1 MHKAT
6 LHYIYDPFCGWCYGA
21 APMISAAME
30 ISELHVLPHSVGM
43 LSGDKKQ
50 LMSPE
55 WRDFVRPH
63 EERIAF
69 YSKQIFASAYVDG
82 VLEHQDVLLD
92 SSPPSAAMLAA
103 EQIDGRG
110 VQMLKTLQ
118 IAYYQSGKAI
128 AEDGVIA
135 EAALTLGY
143 EEGDFQAR
151 YWRVLKSEIDQH
163 LNASNKM
170 LEQLSAKGFPAF
182 GLEIDGTIETL
193 PLGHYLTRPL
203 KFKADIE
210 ERLRA
215 LPGDH

>member
-21 APMISAAME
+21 APMISAALE

-50 LMSPE
+50 LMSAQ

-63 EERIAF
+63 EERISF
-69 YSKQIFASAYVDG
+69 YSKQIFGSAYVDG

-103 EQIDGRG
+103 EQIDERG
-110 VQMLKTLQ
+110 VQMLKALQ

-128 AEDGVIA
+128 ADDSVITQVA
-135 EAALTLGY
+135 HGLGY
-143 EEGDFQAR
+143 EPDAFQTR
-151 YWRVLKSEIDQH
+151 YLQVSDSEITQH
-163 LNASNKM
+163 LNASNEM
-170 LEQLSAKGFPAF
+170 LKQLGAKGFPAF
-182 GLEIDGTIETL
+182 GLEIDGKIETL

-210 ERLRA
+210 QRLSTR
-215 LPGDH
+215 PGNH